1 MKKVRLV
8 LISLLMFFAVTGCSN
23 EDKNLLDKDDQTTI
37 QVWHYYNGAQ
47 QEEFNRLVDEFNK
60 TVGKEKGIIVEGS
73 GQGTISDLER
83 NVLDSINGKAGA
95 ADIPNIF
102 AAYGDTAYQV
112 DKLGYAVDLN
122 KYFSKDELSKYVDGY
137 LEEGHFS
144 SKDTLKI
151 FPVAKSVELFMLN
164 KTDWEKFANATGA
177 STNDLNTIEGV
188 TKVAEQYYNW
198 TDSLTAAPNDGKAFF
213 GRDAMANYMFVG
225 AKQLGV
231 TLFEVE
237 NGKMKLNFD
246 KDTVRKLWDNY
257 YVPYVKG
264 YFSSSGRFRSDDI
277 KTGNILAYTG
287 STSSATFFPK
297 QVMTSETES
306 HDIELEVLPTPEFAG
321 GEKWAV
327 QQGAGMVVT
336 KGSDDEIKASVEFL
350 KWFTEPEN
358 NTGFSVG
365 SGYLPVTRKATDMV
379 EIRKGGT
386 ELSASMDAVLT
397 EAVKTVNN
405 NELYTTPAFEG
416 GQDARSVL
424 EYEMSDIA
432 EADRQTVQERINEG
446 QSMEEAVAD
455 FISDEYFDNWYEETL
470 IKLQAYE
477 DGQ

>member
-23 EDKNLLDKDDQTTI
+23 EDKNLLDKDDPTTI

-177 STNDLNTIEGV
+177 SQL
-188 TKVAEQYYNW
+188 A
-198 TDSLTAAPNDGKAFF
+198 TDIFSKKDNKI
-213 GRDAMANYMFVG
+213 V
-225 AKQLGV
+225 
-231 TLFEVE
+231 
-237 NGKMKLNFD
+237 LNFEAD
-246 KDTVRKLWDNY
+246 IAKKLWDNY
-257 YVPYVKG
+257 YVPYISG
-264 YFSSSGRFRSDDI
+264 YFSSSGKFRSDDI
-277 KTGNILAYTG
+277 KIGNILACV
-287 STSSATFFPK
+287 SSSSSVTYFPK
-297 QVMTSETES
+297 EVILNDEES
-306 HDIELEVLPTPEFAG
+306 HSIELETFACPKFKDG
-321 GEKWAV
+321 KDYVV
-327 QQGAGMVVT
+327 QQGAGMVVL
-336 KGSDDEIKASVEFL
+336 KSEEKEQQAAVEFL
-350 KWFTEPEN
+350 KWFTSDKQN
-358 NTGFSVG
+358 IAFSNA
-365 SGYLPVTRKATDMV
+365 SGYLPVTKSANDLDKITDEV
-379 EIRKGGT
+379 EVNESVKKTLNTSLKMISDNNMYTSVPFEKGT
-386 ELSASMDAVLT
+386 
-397 EAVKTVNN
+397 
-405 NELYTTPAFEG
+405 
-416 GQDARSVL
+416 DARNVL
-424 EYEMSDIA
+424 ETTMSNLA
-432 EADRQTVQERINEG
+432 KQDRETVITNLSNGMNLEQ
-446 QSMEEAVAD
+446 A
-455 FISDEYFDNWYEETL
+455 ISQFNNDTYFNQWYTNTKSQLESL
-470 IKLQAYE
+470 IK
-477 DGQ
+477 

>member
-23 EDKNLLDKDDQTTI
+23 EDKNLLDKDDPTTI

-102 AAYGDTAYQV
+102 AAYGDTVYQV

-213 GRDAMANYMFVG
+213 GRDAFANYMLVG
-225 AKQLGV
+225 YRQLATDIFSKKDNKIV
-231 TLFEVE
+231 
-237 NGKMKLNFD
+237 LNFEAD
-246 KDTVRKLWDNY
+246 IAKKLWDNY
-257 YVPYVKG
+257 YVPYISG
-264 YFSSSGRFRSDDI
+264 YFSSSGKFRSDDI
-277 KTGNILAYTG
+277 KIGNILACV
-287 STSSATFFPK
+287 SSSSSVTYFPK
-297 QVMTSETES
+297 EVILNDEES
-306 HDIELEVLPTPEFAG
+306 HSIELETFACPKFKDG
-321 GEKWAV
+321 KDYVV
-327 QQGAGMVVT
+327 QQGAGMVVL
-336 KGSDDEIKASVEFL
+336 KSEEKEQQAAVEFL
-350 KWFTEPEN
+350 KWFTSDKQN
-358 NTGFSVG
+358 IAFSNA
-365 SGYLPVTRKATDMV
+365 SGYLPVTKSANDLDKITDEV
-379 EIRKGGT
+379 EVNESVKKTLNTSLKMISDNNMYTSVPFEKGT
-386 ELSASMDAVLT
+386 
-397 EAVKTVNN
+397 
-405 NELYTTPAFEG
+405 
-416 GQDARSVL
+416 DARNVL
-424 EYEMSDIA
+424 ETTMSNLA
-432 EADRQTVQERINEG
+432 KQDRETVITNLSNGMNLEQ
-446 QSMEEAVAD
+446 A
-455 FISDEYFDNWYEETL
+455 ISQFNNDTYFNQWYTNTKSQLESL
-470 IKLQAYE
+470 IK
-477 DGQ
+477 